1 MQSISLSEIEG
12 FEIGMAQDDKGGSG
26 CTVII
31 YPTGATG
38 GVDVRG
44 GSPGTRETDLLD
56 PVNLVEKIHAV
67 VLSGGS
73 AFGLDAAA
81 GVMEYLEEKNCGFD
95 VGIGRVPIVS
105 GAVLFDLGVGDF
117 KKRPDREMG
126 YQACQ
131 HIYREKIPNGNFGAG
146 LGATVGK
153 YLGME
158 RAMKGGQGIYACQV
172 GRLKVGAVAAVNC
185 FGDVINP
192 ENGSVIA
199 GALKENGQ
207 EVINSEKELIACLQ
221 QGDTAFGGNTTIAAV
236 LTNAKISKSQANK
249 IASIA
254 HDGYARTMRPSHSLV
269 DGDTIFT
276 MAAGEVEVNIN
287 LLGMLAAVVIEK
299 AVLNAVKNAESLFG
313 FKSYTDIG

>member
-1 MQSISLSEIEG
+1 MQLISLSEIEG
-12 FEIGMAQDDKGGSG
+12 FEIGMAQDDEGGTG

-31 YPTGATG
+31 CSKGATG

-81 GVMEYLEEKNCGFD
+81 GVMEYLEEKNYGFD

-117 KKRPDREMG
+117 KKRPDKEMG
-126 YQACQ
+126 YKACQ
-131 HIYREKIPNGNFGAG
+131 NIYRGKIPNGNFGAG

-158 RAMKGGQGIYACQV
+158 RAMKGGQGTYACQL
-172 GRLKVGAVAAVNC
+172 GSLKVGAVAAVNC

-192 ENGSVIA
+192 ENGNVIA
-199 GALKENGQ
+199 GVLKENGK
-207 EVINSEKELIACLQ
+207 EVINSKKELIACLQ
-221 QGDTAFGGNTTIAAV
+221 QGNNVFRGNTTIAAV
-236 LTNAKISKSQANK
+236 LTNAKLSKSQANK
-249 IASIA
+249 ISSIA

-276 MAAGEVEVNIN
+276 MAAGGVEVNIN
-287 LLGMLAAVVIEK
+287 LLGMLVVEVIEK
-299 AVLNAVKNAESLFG
+299 AVLNAVKSAETLFG
-313 FKSYTDIG
+313 FKSYLDI